1 MTVFR
6 TFLKI
11 LNKNKG
17 IVILYTVVLLVFAGI
32 NMQSNNTT
40 ATFEASRPDI
50 LIVNRDE
57 EVGVTKDLIKYI
69 KENSDTPTVADDEE
83 ARNDALF
90 YEDTDYILY
99 IPENYHRDFM
109 EGKAPE
115 LEIKRRTSYNAEYAE
130 MIVKRYISVASTYQK
145 SISSED
151 ELIEKINETLSKKAE
166 ANITSKL
173 DTTSLNRAAFYY
185 NFESYAILACL
196 IYIIC
201 LVLAV
206 FNGKNVHKRIVISS
220 TDYKKHNRQL
230 LLSNCVY
237 AFFVWSL
244 YVIASVVLIGSN
256 IMMTKNGAIFI
267 LNSFVFTICATAL
280 SFLIGSIVTNK
291 NAVTGIVN
299 VVALGSS
306 FLCGAFVPTQY
317 LPDSVKM
324 MAHVL
329 PTYYYVKTNDAVS
342 TMEVFNFD
350 TLKPLM
356 INMGVLLGF
365 AAVFVIASNIVA
377 AKKRKI
383 G

>member
-1 MTVFR
+1 MTVFK
-6 TFLKI
+6 TFLRI

-17 IVILYTVVLLVFAGI
+17 IVILYTVILLVFAGI
-32 NMQSNNTT
+32 NMQSNNTV

-57 EVGVTKDLIKYI
+57 EVGITKDLIKYI
-69 KENSDTPTVADDEE
+69 KENSDTPTVADNEE

-99 IPENYHRDFM
+99 IPENYHNDFM

-115 LEIKRRTSYNAEYAE
+115 LEIKRTGSYDAEYAE
-130 MIVKRYISVASTYQK
+130 MIIKRYISVANTYQK

-151 ELIEKINETLSKKAE
+151 ELIAKVNETLSKKAE

-173 DTTSLNRAAFYY
+173 DTTALNRAAFYY

-201 LVLAV
+201 LVLSV
-206 FNGKNVHKRIVISS
+206 FNSQKVHKRIVISS

-244 YVIASVVLIGSN
+244 YVIASFVLIGKDV
-256 IMMTKNGAIFI
+256 MMTKNGAIFI
-267 LNSFVFTICATAL
+267 VNSFIFTICATAL
-280 SFLIGSIVTNK
+280 SFFIGSLVSNK

-317 LPDSVKM
+317 LPDSVK
-324 MAHVL
+324 AIARVI
-329 PTYYYVKTNDAVS
+329 PTYYYVKTNDAAS
-342 TMEVFNFD
+342 TMEIFNFE

>member
-1 MTVFR
+1 MTVFK

-17 IVILYTVVLLVFAGI
+17 IVILYTVILLVFAGI
-32 NMQSNNTT
+32 NMKSNNNV

-57 EVGVTKDLIKYI
+57 EVGITKDLIRYI
-69 KENSDTPTVADDEE
+69 KENSDTPTVADNED

-90 YEDTDYILY
+90 YEDADYILY
-99 IPENYHRDFM
+99 IPENYHNDFM
-109 EGKAPE
+109 NGQAPE
-115 LEIKRRTSYNAEYAE
+115 LEVKRTGSYNAEYAE
-130 MIVKRYISVASTYQK
+130 MIIKRYINVASTYQK

-151 ELIEKINETLSKKAE
+151 ELVAKVNETLSKKAE

-173 DTTSLNRAAFYY
+173 DTTGLNRAAFYY

-201 LVLAV
+201 LVLSV
-206 FNGKNVHKRIVISS
+206 FNSQKVHKRIVISS

-244 YVIASVVLIGSN
+244 YVIASFILIGNN
-256 IMMTKNGAIFI
+256 IMMTKNGAVFI

-280 SFLIGSIVTNK
+280 SFLIGNVVTNK

-306 FLCGAFVPTQY
+306 FLCGVFVPSQY
-317 LPDSVKM
+317 LPDSVKTI
-324 MAHVL
+324 AHAL

-342 TMEVFNFD
+342 TMEVFNFE

-365 AAVFVIASNIVA
+365 TAVFIIISNIA
-377 AKKRKI
+377 TAKKRKI

>member
-1 MTVFR
+1 MTVFK
-6 TFLKI
+6 TFLRI

-32 NMQSNNTT
+32 NMKSNNTV

-57 EVGVTKDLIKYI
+57 EVGITKDLIKYI
-69 KENSDTPTVADDEE
+69 KENSNIPTVADNEE

-90 YEDTDYILY
+90 YVDTHYILY
-99 IPENYHRDFM
+99 IPENYHNDFM
-109 EGKAPE
+109 NEKAPE
-115 LEIKRRTSYNAEYAE
+115 LEVKKRESYNAEYAE
-130 MIVKRYISVASTYQK
+130 MIIKRYISVASTYQK
-145 SISSED
+145 SISSEE
-151 ELIEKINETLSKKAE
+151 ELIAKVNETLSKKAE

-173 DTTSLNRAAFYY
+173 DTTALNRAAFYY

-201 LVLAV
+201 LVLSV
-206 FNGKNVHKRIVISS
+206 FNSQKVHKRIAISS

-244 YVIASVVLIGSN
+244 YVIASFVLIGKDV
-256 IMMTKNGAIFI
+256 MMTKNGAIFI
-267 LNSFVFTICATAL
+267 VNSFIFTICATSI
-280 SFLIGSIVTNK
+280 SFFIGSLVSNK

-306 FLCGAFVPTQY
+306 FLCGVFVPTQY
-317 LPDSVKM
+317 LPDSVK
-324 MAHVL
+324 AIARVI
-329 PTYYYVKTNDAVS
+329 PTYYYVKTNDAAS
-342 TMEVFNFD
+342 TMEIINFE

>member
-1 MTVFR
+1 MTVFK

-17 IVILYTVVLLVFAGI
+17 IVILYTVILLVFAGV
-32 NMQSNNTT
+32 NMKSNNNV

-57 EVGVTKDLIKYI
+57 EVGITKDLIKYI

-90 YEDTDYILY
+90 YNDTDYIIY
-99 IPENYHRDFM
+99 IPENYHNDFM
-109 EGKAPE
+109 NGKAPE
-115 LEIKRRTSYNAEYAE
+115 LEVKRTTSYNAEYAE
-130 MIVKRYISVASTYQK
+130 MIIKRYISVASTYQK

-151 ELIEKINETLSKKAE
+151 ELIEKVNETLSKKAE

-173 DTTSLNRAAFYY
+173 DTTALNRAAFYY

-201 LVLAV
+201 LVLSV
-206 FNGKNVHKRIVISS
+206 FNSQKVHKRIVVSS
-220 TDYKKHNRQL
+220 IDYKKHNRQL
-230 LLSNCVY
+230 LLSNCLY
-237 AFFVWSL
+237 AVLVWGL
-244 YVIASVVLIGSN
+244 YVVASFVLIGN
-256 IMMTKNGAIFI
+256 NVMMTKNGAIFMV
-267 LNSFVFTICATAL
+267 NSLVFTICATAL
-280 SFLIGSIVTNK
+280 SFFIGHLVTNK
-291 NAVTGIVN
+291 NAVTAIVN
-299 VVALGSS
+299 VIALGSS
-306 FLCGAFVPTQY
+306 FLCGVFVPTQY
-317 LPDSVKM
+317 LPDSVK
-324 MAHVL
+324 AIAKVI
-329 PTYYYVKTNDAVS
+329 PTYYYVKTNDAAS
-342 TMEVFNFD
+342 TMEVFNFE

-356 INMGVLLGF
+356 TNMGILLGF
-365 AAVFVIASNIVA
+365 AAVFIILSNIVA

>member
-1 MTVFR
+1 MTVFK
-6 TFLKI
+6 TFLRI

-17 IVILYTVVLLVFAGI
+17 IVILYTVILLVFAGI
-32 NMQSNNTT
+32 NMQSNNTV

-57 EVGVTKDLIKYI
+57 EVGITKDLIKYI
-69 KENSDTPTVADDEE
+69 KENSDTPTVADNEE

-99 IPENYHRDFM
+99 IPENYHNDFM

-115 LEIKRRTSYNAEYAE
+115 LEIKRTGSYDAEYAE
-130 MIVKRYISVASTYQK
+130 MIIKRYISVANTYQK
-145 SISSED
+145 SISSEE
-151 ELIEKINETLSKKAE
+151 ELIAKVNETLSKKAE

-173 DTTSLNRAAFYY
+173 DTTALNRAAFYY

-201 LVLAV
+201 LVLSV
-206 FNGKNVHKRIVISS
+206 FNSQKVHKRIVISS

-244 YVIASVVLIGSN
+244 YVIASFVLIGKDV
-256 IMMTKNGAIFI
+256 MMTKNGAIFI
-267 LNSFVFTICATAL
+267 VNSFIFTICATAL
-280 SFLIGSIVTNK
+280 SFFIGSLVSNK

-306 FLCGAFVPTQY
+306 FLCGVFVPTQY
-317 LPDSVKM
+317 LPDSVK
-324 MAHVL
+324 AIARVI
-329 PTYYYVKTNDAVS
+329 PTYYYVKTNDAAS
-342 TMEVFNFD
+342 TMEIFNFE